1 MSAGRGWAR
10 AHVSLSSPTARDP
23 ASVTFGSS
31 LARHEAAARGGYA
44 SRPGPKWAGVD
55 DVVGVNPGGCGT
67 QSGSQRAIPV
77 FLRRNG

>member
-1 MSAGRGWAR
+1 MCAGRGWAR
-10 AHVSLSSPTARDP
+10 AHNSLSPSIARDP
-23 ASVTFGSS
+23 ASVPFGSS

-44 SRPGPKWAGVD
+44 SRPGPKWAGVE
-55 DVVGVNPGGCGT
+55 DVVEVNQGGCGT